1 MPTNKSVNRIKK
13 NKNSDK
19 NKPKIVKNS
28 NSKAI
33 KSKHTKTVKG
43 KGRAKVKNSHSIV
56 KSKKTKNR
64 VKSRGKSKNPTIKLC
79 DTCLNVKIVDG
90 NIMSRNKESW
100 KNFPYHLPVLGRTS
114 GPQSVNINLGKKHA
128 NCLIYYFGAKTSS
141 NILHGQYPESY
152 KNSSNSGLVKLDK
165 NGKCV
170 IHLDCPMSY
179 KDTDFDKVGKQTYM
193 SHIHLLVSDKSMTKW
208 NDNLYTQNVLCH
220 VNKKQVKSS
229 IKNHNRL
236 IINALSSEYH
246 NKNSIPGSHNLYYK
260 DSKKLSVNQIKANV
274 MMMMKKD
281 TDFAAF
287 VVKHKLNFTEIPII
301 VYCYSKTCNA
311 GEQLALELFRAG
323 FTNIVDYSGGIMD
336 WMNRGS
342 SC

>member
-1 MPTNKSVNRIKK
+1 MNI
-13 NKNSDK
+13 
-19 NKPKIVKNS
+19 
-28 NSKAI
+28 
-33 KSKHTKTVKG
+33 
-43 KGRAKVKNSHSIV
+43 
-56 KSKKTKNR
+56 
-64 VKSRGKSKNPTIKLC
+64 
-79 DTCLNVKIVDG
+79 KIVDG

-114 GPQSVNINLGKKHA
+114 GSQTVHINLGKKHG
-128 NCLIYYFGAKTSS
+128 NCLIYYFGAKTSN

-260 DSKKLSVNQIKANV
+260 DAKKLSVNQIKANI
-274 MMMMKKD
+274 MIMMKRD

-287 VVKHKLNFTEIPII
+287 VVKHKLNFTEIPIV